1 MTKDDRAEKF
11 KLMGENILKNRN
23 PDTMEGFLKEP
34 ESLKKPQIHNY
45 TNPHLHKSTSTDLAR
60 LHIQIRQHLVDRLVD
75 EVFKRK
81 RDPNI
86 SHRDAT
92 QRAIIEE
99 ALELFFSDAKQPKG

>member
-34 ESLKKPQIHNY
+34 EPPKNPQIHNY
-45 TNPHLHKSTSTDLAR
+45 TNTHLHKSTSTDLAR
-60 LHIQIRQHLVDRLVD
+60 LHIQIRQNLVDRLVD
-75 EVFKRK
+75 EVFIRK

-86 SHRDAT
+86 NHHDAT

-99 ALELFFSDAKQPKG
+99 ALELFFSDAR